1 MLLTKRVK
9 NMKPS
14 ATVELTAKVLDL
26 KRQGVDVI
34 ALNVGEPDFNTPE
47 NVCRIGKKAIDEGFT
62 KYTTVSGTVELR
74 EAICKKLLED
84 NKIKYSPKEIIVSTG
99 GKQVLI
105 NAVLALCEEGDE
117 VLLPTPCWVSYI
129 EMIKLAGSKPVLIKT
144 EEEDEFQL
152 NIQKIKE
159 AITDKTKA
167 IIINTPNNPTG
178 AVYTEETLRELG
190 QLAVK
195 HDFYIISD
203 EIYEKLVYDG
213 CKHISIASFSS
224 EIKEKTIVVN
234 GFSKAYAMTGWR
246 LGYGAGPAEV
256 IKGMT
261 SLQGHMTTSANSISQ
276 MAAVEALEGPK
287 ESIDYMRTQYDKR
300 RKYLLDRLN
309 KMKDIRCSQARGA
322 FYLMPNISSLF
333 GKSYKGEIIKDSK
346 DVANFLLDKAHI
358 AVVPGEAF
366 EAPENVRISYSN
378 SLKKIKEAMD
388 RMEKALSILK

>member
-1 MLLTKRVK
+1 MTKRVK

-378 SLKKIKEAMD
+378 SLEKIKEAMD

>member
-378 SLKKIKEAMD
+378 SLEKIKEAMD

>member
-1 MLLTKRVK
+1 MLTKRVK

-378 SLKKIKEAMD
+378 SLEKIKEAMD

>member
-62 KYTTVSGTVELR
+62 RYTTVSGTVELR

-213 CKHISIASFSS
+213 CKHISIASFSP

-246 LGYGAGPAEV
+246 LGYGAGPAKV

-333 GKSYKGEIIKDSK
+333 GKSYKGKAIKDSK

-378 SLKKIKEAMD
+378 SLEKIKEAMD